1 VTGLFVF
8 ESATICGHD
17 AQMKAAIL
25 ALIALLAAPV
35 PVLAQGKPTPD
46 STLDRLYE
54 RLAQAQSDKEAEN
67 IALLIDREQL
77 KSGSD
82 TTDLL
87 MDRALTALQASHM
100 DKAIKLLS
108 AVIHLRPDYAE
119 AWNKRATAYFLK
131 NDYDHSIADIAQT
144 LTRNPR
150 EYGAWSGLGMM
161 LIDMGDKKHAY
172 QALKKALEIN
182 PRLPIAKKAFDDL
195 KEDVEGRDI

>member
-1 VTGLFVF
+1 VTGLFEF

-25 ALIALLAAPV
+25 AFILLLAAPV

-82 TTDLL
+82 TADLL

-131 NDYDHSIADIAQT
+131 NDYVHSIADIAQT
-144 LTRNPR
+144 LSRNPR

-182 PRLPIAKKAFDDL
+182 PRLPGAKKAFDDL
-195 KEDVEGRDI
+195 KEVVEGRDI

>member
-25 ALIALLAAPV
+25 AFVALLGAPV

-131 NDYDHSIADIAQT
+131 NDYVHSIADIAQT
-144 LTRNPR
+144 LSRNPR

-182 PRLPIAKKAFDDL
+182 PRLPGAKKAFDDL

>member
-1 VTGLFVF
+1 
-8 ESATICGHD
+8 
-17 AQMKAAIL
+17 MKAAIL

-131 NDYDHSIADIAQT
+131 NDYVHSIADIAQT
-144 LTRNPR
+144 LSRNPR

-182 PRLPIAKKAFDDL
+182 PRLPGAKKAFDDL

>member
-131 NDYDHSIADIAQT
+131 NDYVHSIADIAQT
-144 LTRNPR
+144 LSRNPR

-182 PRLPIAKKAFDDL
+182 PRLPGAKKAFDDL